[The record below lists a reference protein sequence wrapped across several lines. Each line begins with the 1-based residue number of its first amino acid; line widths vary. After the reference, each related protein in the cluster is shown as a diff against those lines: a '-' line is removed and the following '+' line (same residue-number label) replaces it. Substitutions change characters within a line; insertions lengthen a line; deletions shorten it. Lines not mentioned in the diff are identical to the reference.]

1 LAEEDGIAIDHET
14 LRGWML
20 AEGLWSRQRRR
31 KKHCQRRERQSHF
44 GELVQL
50 DGSFQDWLEQRGP
63 RGCLMDMVDDATGKV
78 QARMGKEETI
88 WAAVDVLR
96 AWIRN
101 YGIPRALYTDWKN
114 VYKRKATPAE
124 QLRGEVPV
132 TQFGRMCQKLGIRI
146 IAASSP
152 QAKGRVERINGVH
165 QDRLIKKMRRKGI
178 GSYEAAN
185 AYLEKEYLPEHNRRF
200 AYPAASPEDYHGR
213 KPTAR
218 ELREIFRLETE
229 RTISNDWVIRH
240 NGRSLQLQP
249 GQRRYGPTQSK
260 ALVCEWEDGTMQV
273 YYRGERV
280 AFIELKEPLRKTTRP
295 IPPPVSP
302 IVVRKPKPDHPW
314 RQGYK
319 SMKPRVPNPGIA
331 TPLVGMRTSASP

>member
-1 LAEEDGIAIDHET
+1 
-14 LRGWML
+14 
-20 AEGLWSRQRRR
+20 
-31 KKHCQRRERQSHF
+31 
-44 GELVQL
+44 
-50 DGSFQDWLEQRGP
+50 
-63 RGCLMDMVDDATGKV
+63 
-78 QARMGKEETI
+78 
-88 WAAVDVLR
+88 
-96 AWIRN
+96 
-101 YGIPRALYTDWKN
+101 
-114 VYKRKATPAE
+114 
-124 QLRGEVPV
+124 
-132 TQFGRMCQKLGIRI
+132 
-146 IAASSP
+146 
-152 QAKGRVERINGVH
+152 VERINGVH

-229 RTISNDWVIRH
+229 RAISNDWVIRH

-295 IPPPVSP
+295 MPPPVSP
-302 IVVRKPKPDHPW
+302 IVVRKAKPDHPW
-314 RQGYK
+314 RQGYQ
-319 SMKPRVPNPGIA
+319 SMKPRVPNRGIA
-331 TPLVGMRTSASP
+331 TPLVGIRTSASP